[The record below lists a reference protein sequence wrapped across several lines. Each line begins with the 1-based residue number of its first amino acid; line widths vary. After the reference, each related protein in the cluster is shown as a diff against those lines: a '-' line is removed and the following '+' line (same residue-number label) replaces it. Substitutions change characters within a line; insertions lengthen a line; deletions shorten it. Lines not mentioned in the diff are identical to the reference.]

1 MAPRPPLKNLGKE
14 WSTPLDTSFNIQE
27 VKGGHFET
35 FPKINFPLLKVLKQ
49 IDKYHKKERKYT
61 FTDEAKEYLKKVFF
75 LFQNFQLKL
84 QAKPQ

>member
-1 MAPRPPLKNLGKE
+1 M
-14 WSTPLDTSFNIQE
+14 
-27 VKGGHFET
+27 
-35 FPKINFPLLKVLKQ
+35 LKQ

-84 QAKPQ
+84 QAKPQWAQALLAYPI